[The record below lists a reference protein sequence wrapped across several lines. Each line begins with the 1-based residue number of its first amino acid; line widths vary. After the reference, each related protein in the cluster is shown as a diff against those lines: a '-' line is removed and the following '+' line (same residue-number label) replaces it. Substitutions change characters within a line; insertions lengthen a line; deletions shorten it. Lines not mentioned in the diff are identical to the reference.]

1 MMALVEAV
9 VEEQHVLQDE
19 LEQITT
25 EVWLADDAPSGT
37 SWMAGGVAGLGGYL
51 VGQLLRGRSTSSQTE
66 RDASQAPPTS
76 FRASSQGSGMLPLQ
90 S

>member
-25 EVWLADDAPSGT
+25 EVWLADDVPSGHCCKHL
-37 SWMAGGVAGLGGYL
+37 WN
-51 VGQLLRGRSTSSQTE
+51 LRNTYDSRVFE
-66 RDASQAPPTS
+66 
-76 FRASSQGSGMLPLQ
+76 F
-90 S
+90 